1 MSDVL
6 GVTTSTVPASGSGP
20 WRGLGRLA
28 RGARY
33 QFSVPVTSSPDGST
47 VSIPVN
53 VIRGASDGPSL
64 LIVAGVHGD
73 EHEGPTSLISLWN
86 GLRPE
91 ELRGS
96 VIMVPV
102 LNAPAFRAARRWS
115 LEDDVDLNR
124 SFPGEEGG
132 TLTHRIARAF
142 CEEILGEAD
151 LVLSMHGWTAGYLV
165 QPYVEFPGRAPTS
178 AAAYAAA
185 RAFGLPLLNPL
196 DAGPGRLMT
205 VASELGI
212 PLIEVEIGG
221 QGSTLGDRRRLYEAG
236 TRNLLRHLGQIDGE
250 VEPTPAPIHVG
261 RSECAAPAGGLLRP
275 EVAVGDRVAEGQT
288 LATLHDLNLRLLAR
302 VTAPATG
309 AVGVLRLSASTMAGQ
324 LVAAV
329 FSATEWIPPTEPR

>member
-1 MSDVL
+1 MSDVP
-6 GVTTSTVPASGSGP
+6 GMTTSTVPAPRSGP
-20 WRGLGRLA
+20 WRGLRCLA

-33 QFSVPVTSSPDGST
+33 RFSVPVTSSPDGST

-53 VIRGASDGPSL
+53 VIRGLSDGPSL

-91 ELRGS
+91 ELRGT
-96 VIMVPV
+96 VVMVPV

-124 SFPGEEGG
+124 NFPGEEGG
-132 TLTHRIARAF
+132 TLTHRIARVF
-142 CEEILGEAD
+142 CEEILVEAD

-165 QPYVEFPGRAPTS
+165 QPYVEFPGRGATS

-185 RAFGLPLLNPL
+185 RSFGLPLLNPL

-205 VASELGI
+205 VASERGI

-250 VEPTPAPIHVG
+250 APSPPAQIHVG
-261 RSECAAPAGGLLRP
+261 RSERVAPAGGLLRP

-302 VTAPATG
+302 IAAPATG
-309 AVGVLRLSASTMAGQ
+309 VVGVLRLSASTMAGQ
-324 LVAAV
+324 LVATV
-329 FSATEWIPPTEPR
+329 FSATDWTPPAEPR